1 MIQLIVTFF
10 QHYFTAPL
18 IIFILSLF
26 PLLEL
31 RGGLIAA
38 SLLGVPW
45 QQAAVLTVIAN
56 MIPIPFIILLVERVL
71 DHCALKGPFQFLAKK
86 MIKKGRAQGTALLKK
101 YPHSVRLGLF
111 LFVAIPLPG
120 TGAWTGAMIAA
131 FLGLPP
137 KKALLPIAFGV
148 ISACFIML
156 GLAYALPTVFGL
168 K

>member
-86 MIKKGRAQGTALLKK
+86 NDQKRTCSRHCPLKK
-101 YPHSVRLGLF
+101 ISTFRTPWT
-111 LFVAIPLPG
+111 LFVRCYPSSRNR
-120 TGAWTGAMIAA
+120 
-131 FLGLPP
+131 GLDWRNDCCF
-137 KKALLPIAFGV
+137 FG
-148 ISACFIML
+148 SSS
-156 GLAYALPTVFGL
+156 
-168 K
+168 

>member
-86 MIKKGRAQGTALLKK
+86 MIKKGRAQGTALLKNIHIP
-101 YPHSVRLGLF
+101 YALDSFCSLLSLF
-111 LFVAIPLPG
+111 QEQG
-120 TGAWTGAMIAA
+120 
-131 FLGLPP
+131 
-137 KKALLPIAFGV
+137 
-148 ISACFIML
+148 L
-156 GLAYALPTVFGL
+156 GLAQ
-168 K
+168 